1 MIFTSITEIDGNLS
15 RSIVR
20 FNNYLIDKKK
30 RNKQKF
36 FRREPI
42 KIINVDTK
50 EWVIAY
56 AAGSSGIKG
65 LTLSTIAIDYD
76 TADQLGLNFKEEV
89 NIQVNRASY
98 FDCLKWF
105 TFHPD
110 KNQQIATHFG
120 LVGVAFGFLGLII
133 SLM

>member
-1 MIFTSITEIDGNLS
+1 MIFSSITEIEGNVS

-20 FNNYLIDKKK
+20 FNNCLIDKKK
-30 RNKQKF
+30 IDKHKF

-42 KIINVDTK
+42 KIINVVTK

-65 LTLSTIAIDYD
+65 LTKSTIAIDYD
-76 TADQLGLNFKEEV
+76 TADLLGINFKEEV
-89 NIQVNRASY
+89 NIQVKRASY
-98 FDCLKWF
+98 YDCLKWF

-133 SLM
+133 SLV